1 MASRVDPAAL
11 REARERA
18 GMTQHGL
25 ARRIGVAGGERVSR
39 WELGASEPRPD
50 ILLRLSEV
58 LGVRPQDLVRL
69 EGSGPDLRALRYA
82 VGLTAE
88 RLANTIRVSTS
99 TYLRWESG
107 GWERLPSQ
115 ANLDALTHALH
126 VTEDDIVAALE
137 RSRGSHRARG

>member
-1 MASRVDPAAL
+1 
-11 REARERA
+11 
-18 GMTQHGL
+18 MTQHGL

-50 ILLRLSEV
+50 ILVRLSDV

-82 VGLTAE
+82 LGLTAE
-88 RLANTIRVSTS
+88 KLAKTVGVSTS

-126 VTEDDIVAALE
+126 VTDADVLAAFE
-137 RSRGSHRARG
+137 RSQGAHRTGG